1 MGMAIGAEITPP
13 QPAAIATAPMG
24 AKVLRGVH
32 GARPAVRRGHR
43 LGWCWRRHVGMG
55 GLMLTQG
62 ALRPL
67 GQAGKRFGFLGARAS
82 RWLGWPNRL
91 ATGSGMMGPQRA
103 EQEEDTHQ
111 SYKPKVVEKESR
123 YHGNAPTEDREM
135 RAL

>member
-1 MGMAIGAEITPP
+1 MEERAEGLQKGAATGDAEQLAPGTAMGMAIGPQIVQP

-43 LGWCWRRHVGMG
+43 LGWGWRRHVGMG

-67 GQAGKRFGFLGARAS
+67 GQAGKRFGFRGARAS
-82 RWLGWPNRL
+82 RWLGWHNRL
-91 ATGSGMMGPQRA
+91 ATGSGMIG
-103 EQEEDTHQ
+103 
-111 SYKPKVVEKESR
+111 
-123 YHGNAPTEDREM
+123 
-135 RAL
+135 

>member
-1 MGMAIGAEITPP
+1 
-13 QPAAIATAPMG
+13 MG

-32 GARPAVRRGHR
+32 SARPAVRRGHR
-43 LGWCWRRHVGMG
+43 LGWCRRRHVGMG

-67 GQAGKRFGFLGARAS
+67 GQAGKRLGCLGARAS
-82 RWLGWPNRL
+82 RELGWHKRL

-111 SYKPKVVEKESR
+111 SDKPKVIEKERR
-123 YHGNAPTEDREM
+123 YH
-135 RAL
+135 

>member
-1 MGMAIGAEITPP
+1 TPP

-32 GARPAVRRGHR
+32 GARPAVRRGHW
-43 LGWCWRRHVGMG
+43 LGWCWRRHVGMAS
-55 GLMLTQG
+55 LMLTQG

-67 GQAGKRFGFLGARAS
+67 GQAGKRFGVLGARAS
-82 RWLGWPNRL
+82 RRLGGHNRL
-91 ATGSGMMGPQRA
+91 VTGSGMIGLQQA
-103 EQEEDTHQ
+103 EHEEDTYQ

>member
-1 MGMAIGAEITPP
+1 
-13 QPAAIATAPMG
+13 
-24 AKVLRGVH
+24 
-32 GARPAVRRGHR
+32 
-43 LGWCWRRHVGMG
+43 MG
-55 GLMLTQG
+55 GLMLTQS

-82 RWLGWPNRL
+82 RWLGWHNRL
-91 ATGSGMMGPQRA
+91 ATGSGMIGPQRA

-123 YHGNAPTEDREM
+123 YHGKAPTEDREM